1 MTKHLVF
8 ILLSLAGMVRL
19 HAQPV
24 PAAEQLDK
32 YLGLLKEKRVAMVC
46 NQTSRIGN
54 TLLVDSLLK
63 LHINIIKIFSPEHG
77 FRGDEDAGKFIASD
91 IDEKTKLPI
100 ISLYGKNKKPS
111 PASLQN
117 IDVVLFDIQDVGVRF
132 YTYISTLH
140 YVMEACAENNIP
152 LIVLDRPNPLGFYV
166 DGPVLDTAY
175 RSFVGM
181 HPVPLVY
188 GMTMGEYA
196 QMLNGEHW
204 LKKGEQCK
212 LSVILCQNYT
222 HHSRYILPVNPSPNL
237 KNMTSIYLYP
247 SLGLFEGTAISV
259 GRGTDY
265 PFQVMGHPSLKGN
278 FSFSF
283 IPQSKSGAANPPQKG
298 KKCYGIDLRQ
308 QFDSTFTLSYIIK
321 IYKAFP
327 NKKEFF
333 NSFFVRLSGDK
344 RIQTDIAAGKPEAEI
359 RNLWKP
365 DVETF
370 KKIRKKYLLY
380 E

>member
-166 DGPVLDTAY
+166 DGPLLDTAY

-259 GRGTDY
+259 GRGTDF

-327 NKKEFF
+327 KKKEFF

>member
-1 MTKHLVF
+1 
-8 ILLSLAGMVRL
+8 
-19 HAQPV
+19 
-24 PAAEQLDK
+24 
-32 YLGLLKEKRVAMVC
+32 
-46 NQTSRIGN
+46 
-54 TLLVDSLLK
+54 
-63 LHINIIKIFSPEHG
+63 
-77 FRGDEDAGKFIASD
+77 
-91 IDEKTKLPI
+91 
-100 ISLYGKNKKPS
+100 
-111 PASLQN
+111 
-117 IDVVLFDIQDVGVRF
+117 
-132 YTYISTLH
+132 
-140 YVMEACAENNIP
+140 MEACAENNIP

-166 DGPVLDTAY
+166 DGPLLDTAY

-327 NKKEFF
+327 KKKEFF

-344 RIQTDIAAGKPEAEI
+344 RIQTAIAAGKPEAEI